1 MQGILIYCNG
11 DECEAA
17 IVMVLG
23 QLCHLGV
30 CLFCFVSPSHLLHLR
45 PDEEVQLP
53 AETQHLQAD
62 LLRTEVDGHQR
73 SLHL

>member
-1 MQGILIYCNG
+1 
-11 DECEAA
+11 
-17 IVMVLG
+17 MVIG
-23 QLCHLGV
+23 QLSTLGV
-30 CLFCFVSPSHLLHLR
+30 CVFVCFVSPSHLLHLR

-62 LLRTEVDGHQR
+62 LLWTEVDWHQR